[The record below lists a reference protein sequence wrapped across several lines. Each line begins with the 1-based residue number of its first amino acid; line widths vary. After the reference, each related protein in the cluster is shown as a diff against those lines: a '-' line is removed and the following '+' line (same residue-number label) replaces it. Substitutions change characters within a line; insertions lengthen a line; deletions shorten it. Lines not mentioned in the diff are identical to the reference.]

1 MSTQPPDIIGYFSVI
16 PDPRRENHN
25 TKLHALIDSIVIAVL
40 AAISGADT
48 WNEIEEFGEAKA
60 EWLKTFCTLQNGI
73 PSHDTFARVFS

>member
-16 PDPRRENHN
+16 PDPRREHHN